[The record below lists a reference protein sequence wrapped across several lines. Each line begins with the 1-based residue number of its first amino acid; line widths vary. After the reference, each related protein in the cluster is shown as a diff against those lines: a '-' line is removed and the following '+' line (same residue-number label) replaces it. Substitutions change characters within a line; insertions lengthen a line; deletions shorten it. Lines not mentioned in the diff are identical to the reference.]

1 MKRRLSGWFPQKIKY
16 RFFVSFLLFILLPAA
31 AMVFYYFNALES
43 SLKEN
48 ISAQSATQLNYM
60 KESLENTRFGLFAQ
74 SLVLSKDKTLL
85 STLRDDSAD
94 SEKRRL
100 AVTEHLLEN
109 RLADGISPFLSHV
122 YYTLID
128 HRHRE
133 VHSTL
138 AGQMNYSDFSG
149 EERWRNH
156 EELQW
161 AAEGAGS
168 TMNNRLKKM
177 YTLTVE
183 LAQPDG
189 SLDGH
194 LLISFDYME
203 WMNSLRRFFTIRQD
217 YFIVD
222 QSGSIVM
229 ETSPDVSLS
238 VRDIG
243 IVRARSNVMESFWT
257 NGQDLLNAVYLPSY
271 KWHLVNRF
279 PLDTFFGDIDQ
290 AKRRL
295 VCILVL
301 FSLLFI
307 FITFVIS
314 HRITRPLQLL
324 QHHMSIIVG
333 NRFKSA
339 LPEKIGP
346 GEVRELG
353 ITFNR
358 MIADI
363 RSLIHKLKVE
373 EREKEASRFQ
383 MLLAQMNPHFLLNT
397 LNAIK
402 WTALGHKD
410 SEIAEICVSLGELL
424 EASLNVQTDLIHLHE
439 ELTLVQAHVRIQNF
453 RFDSNIAVHYEY
465 DDSLR
470 YALVPKLSL
479 QPLVE
484 NSFYHGFTQ
493 MQEQG
498 CITIRVYAEDR
509 FLLMEVTD
517 NGIGLEASAN
527 NRPLRQS
534 KGIGIGNL
542 RERLQLLFKS
552 DGQLEMLPLDNG
564 TLVRLKFPLLLS
576 DPYQKGE

>member
-1 MKRRLSGWFPQKIKY
+1 MKRRLLGWFPQKIKY
-16 RFFVSFLLFILLPAA
+16 RFFVSFLLCILLPAA
-31 AMVFYYFNALES
+31 VMVLYYFNALES

-48 ISAQSATQLNYM
+48 IGAQSATQLGYM
-60 KESLENTRFGLFAQ
+60 KESLENTRFWLFAQ
-74 SLVLSKDKTLL
+74 SLVLSRDKTLL
-85 STLRDDSAD
+85 SALRDDGMD
-94 SEKRRL
+94 PEKRRL

-138 AGQMNYSDFSG
+138 GSGMNYSDFSG
-149 EERWRNH
+149 EEWWRNTEGFQWTA
-156 EELQW
+156 EEPGRL
-161 AAEGAGS
+161 
-168 TMNNRLKKM
+168 MNNRLKKM

-194 LLISFDYME
+194 VLISFDYIE

-222 QSGSIVM
+222 QSGSIVI
-229 ETSPDVSLS
+229 ETSPDTSLS
-238 VRDIG
+238 GKDIK
-243 IVRARSNVMESFWT
+243 IIRARNNVAGDYWT
-257 NGQDLLNAVYLPSY
+257 NGQDLMNAVYLPSY
-271 KWHLVNRF
+271 KWHLVNRV
-279 PLDTFFGDIDQ
+279 PLHTFFGDIDQ
-290 AKRRL
+290 ANQRL
-295 VCILVL
+295 IYTLVL

-307 FITFVIS
+307 FITLLIS

-324 QHHMSIIVG
+324 QHHMSIIVD
-333 NRFKSA
+333 NQFRSA
-339 LPEKIGP
+339 LPEIGP

-358 MIADI
+358 MISDI
-363 RSLIHKLKVE
+363 RSLIHRLKVE

-402 WTALGHKD
+402 WTALGRKD

-424 EASLNVQTDLIHLHE
+424 EASLNVQADLIHLHE

-453 RFDSNIAVHYEY
+453 RFDSNILVRYEY
-465 DDSLR
+465 DESLR

-493 MQEQG
+493 MKQQG
-498 CITIRVYAEDR
+498 CITIRVYAENG
-509 FLLMEVTD
+509 FLLMEVID
-517 NGIGLEASAN
+517 NGIGMEASAN
-527 NRPLRQS
+527 NRPLRKS

-542 RERLQLLFKS
+542 RERLQLLFKA
-552 DGQLEMLPLDNG
+552 DGQLEMLSLDDG

-576 DPYQKGE
+576 DPYKKGE

>member
-1 MKRRLSGWFPQKIKY
+1 MKRWLSGWFPQKIKY
-16 RFFVSFLLFILLPAA
+16 RFFVSFLLCILLPAA
-31 AMVFYYFNALES
+31 IMVFYYFNALES

-48 ISAQSATQLNYM
+48 ISAQSATQLSYM
-60 KESLENTRFGLFAQ
+60 KESLENTRFWLFAQ
-74 SLVLSKDKTLL
+74 SLVLSKDRTLL
-85 STLRDDSAD
+85 SAMRDDSED

-100 AVTEHLLEN
+100 TVTEHLTEN
-109 RLADGISPFLSHV
+109 RLADGNSPFLSHV

-138 AGQMNYSDFSG
+138 GGQMNYSDLRG
-149 EERWRNH
+149 EEWRRNT
-156 EELQW
+156 EGFQW
-161 AAEGAGS
+161 TTEDLGPM
-168 TMNNRLKKM
+168 MNSRLKKM
-177 YTLTVE
+177 YTLTAE
-183 LAQPDG
+183 LVQSDG
-189 SLDGH
+189 SLDGI
-194 LLISFDYME
+194 LLISFDYTE

-222 QSGSIVM
+222 QSGSIVIG
-229 ETSPDVSLS
+229 TSPDASLS
-238 VRDIG
+238 VKDIG
-243 IVRARSNVMESFWT
+243 IVRVRSNVLGSYWMHD
-257 NGQDLLNAVYLPSY
+257 QDLMNAVYLPSY
-271 KWHLVNRF
+271 KWYLVNRF
-279 PLDTFFGDIDQ
+279 PLQTFFGDIDE

-295 VCILVL
+295 IYILVL
-301 FSLLFI
+301 FSILFI
-307 FITFVIS
+307 LITLVIS
-314 HRITRPLQLL
+314 HRITRPLRLL

-333 NRFKSA
+333 NQFRST
-339 LPEKIGP
+339 LPEQIGP

-353 ITFNR
+353 TTFNR

-363 RSLIHKLKVE
+363 RGLIHKLKVE

-383 MLLAQMNPHFLLNT
+383 MLLAQMNPHFLMNT

-402 WTALGHKD
+402 WTALGRKD

-424 EASLNVQTDLIHLHE
+424 EASLNVQVDLIHLHE
-439 ELTLVQAHVRIQNF
+439 ELKLVQAHVRIQNF
-453 RFDSNIAVHYEY
+453 RFESNITVRYEY

-484 NSFYHGFTQ
+484 NAFYHGFTQ
-493 MQEQG
+493 LQQQG
-498 CITIRVYAEDR
+498 CITIRVYAEDG
-509 FLLMEVTD
+509 FLLMEVID
-517 NGIGLEASAN
+517 NGIGLQAAAN
-527 NRPLRQS
+527 NQPLRKS

-552 DGQLEMLPLDNG
+552 DGQLDMLPLDNG

-576 DPYQKGE
+576 DPYEKGE